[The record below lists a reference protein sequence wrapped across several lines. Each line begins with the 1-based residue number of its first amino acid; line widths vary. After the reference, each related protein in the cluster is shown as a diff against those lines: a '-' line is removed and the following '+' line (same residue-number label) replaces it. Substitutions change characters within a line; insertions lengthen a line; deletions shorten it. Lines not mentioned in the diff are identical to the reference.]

1 MKRQHLDFLILL
13 CIHKETEHDDILE
26 GCSEHVMSDYMQT
39 TPTNYTSHLQG
50 VDVLHFIVETSVQP
64 PQVPL

>member
-1 MKRQHLDFLILL
+1 MTTFLN
-13 CIHKETEHDDILE
+13 EFV
-26 GCSEHVMSDYMQT
+26 GCSEHVISDYMQT